1 MDFIIDGVKFSG
13 KEYNIKEM
21 IKELAELLELL
32 IDYDSMYNPDNK
44 KRKQPD
50 EIDYQ

>member
-21 IKELAELLELL
+21 IKELAELLE
-32 IDYDSMYNPDNK
+32 
-44 KRKQPD
+44 
-50 EIDYQ
+50 